1 MWQKFCAVGAVV
13 VAFAVAS
20 PLVAEPWRLEMESQR
35 AFLDRNID
43 SVREAVAPFDLR
55 EKAAKTSKTKA
66 EAVISGTVGFVST
79 VTFLSDGTPVRFVG
93 INVASPLVQQV
104 LTACLGSANAF
115 VACALPLGKKV
126 EFTNWVLATVV
137 DGDQEG
143 FNLLI
148 ATKLKTPR

>member
-1 MWQKFCAVGAVV
+1 MWQKFCTIGAVV
-13 VAFAVAS
+13 IAFAVAS

-35 AFLDRNID
+35 TFLDRNID
-43 SVREAVAPFDLR
+43 SVREAVRPFDFA
-55 EKAAKTSKTKA
+55 EKAAKPKTKA
-66 EAVISGTVGFVST
+66 EAVILGNVGFVST

-93 INVASPLVQQV
+93 VNVASPLVQQV

-115 VACALPLGKKV
+115 VSCALPLGKKV
-126 EFTNWVLATVV
+126 EFTNWVLATIV
-137 DGDQEG
+137 DGDQQG